1 MIATQAYSQ
10 PSRIIRPPNMHC
22 VDSMSRLRRKFV
34 AICFGLS
41 AAFAACAQDSGSTQV
56 DTAPAGSSIRL
67 RQQNPTQQQQQQ
79 QDRRQQPSA
88 TATAE
93 DKDNALP
100 LRRLPPPVS
109 EFERYARKATNE
121 PDLRRFGYDL
131 VERLQEDRSADYNPS
146 IPADYLVR
154 VGDELVVTL
163 WGSVDADLRLM
174 VDRGGRISIP
184 RVGPVLVSGVRY
196 ADLPD
201 VISRR
206 VSQVFRN
213 FQVSVAL
220 GQLRGMRVYVT
231 GFADSPGPVVV
242 NSLST
247 MSQALLAAGGPAASG
262 SFRNI
267 VLRRGKTVVAQFD
280 LYDLLLKG
288 DRSADQILQPDD
300 VIHIGP
306 IGPQVAVVGSVN
318 RHAIFEIKRGETVD
332 DALQMAGSFTSVA
345 DMNRIALDRLGNGNA
360 NRLLQ
365 LSLPES
371 TAMPLV
377 NGDILRAFNAGD
389 LERPAGTQ
397 QKRVRVEGEVAHP
410 GEYVMPVTSTV
421 ADAVRAAGGLTANGY
436 LYATEFMRESVRRT
450 QQQNYERALRDLEAD
465 INTQAATR
473 RATTAEEANGIVATT
488 TVTKRWLD
496 QLRELK
502 PTGRLV
508 LNISP
513 ASTELPDLMLED
525 GDRIFVPAR
534 PTTIGVFGSVFSA
547 GSYLYSPSRNVGDYL
562 RLAGGPKKGA
572 DQSSVFVVRANGTV
586 ASSLQEAG
594 WFTRG
599 NALASTGVQPGDTIF
614 VPEEMDKT
622 TWIQNAKDWTQ
633 LLYQFGIGLAGI
645 KSATN

>member
-1 MIATQAYSQ
+1 
-10 PSRIIRPPNMHC
+10 MHC
-22 VDSMSRLRRKFV
+22 VDSTPRLRRHFV
-34 AICFGLS
+34 AMCFGLV
-41 AAFAACAQDSGSTQV
+41 AAFSASAQDSATLQTDSATSGG
-56 DTAPAGSSIRL
+56 AIRL
-67 RQQNPTQQQQQQ
+67 RQEVPARTQIQQQQHRL
-79 QDRRQQPSA
+79 DGRSTSIGDNMELAPTRRQPA
-88 TATAE
+88 
-93 DKDNALP
+93 
-100 LRRLPPPVS
+100 PPS
-109 EFERYARKATNE
+109 EFERYARRVANE
-121 PDLRRFGYDL
+121 PELRRFGYDL
-131 VERLQEDRSADYNPS
+131 VDRLQEDRSADFHPS

-163 WGSVDADLRLM
+163 WGSVDADLRVT
-174 VDRGGRISIP
+174 VDRSGRISIP

-196 ADLPD
+196 ADLPE

-206 VSQVFRN
+206 VGQVFRN

-231 GFADSPGPVVV
+231 GFADTPGPVVV

-247 MSQALLAAGGPAASG
+247 MSQALLAAGGPAPSG

-267 VLRRGKTVVAQFD
+267 VLRRGKAVVAQLD

-288 DRSADQILQPDD
+288 DRSADQLLQPDD
-300 VIHIGP
+300 VIHVGP

-318 RHAIFEIKRGETVD
+318 RNAIFEIKRGESVD
-332 DALQMAGSFTSVA
+332 DALQMAGSFTAVA
-345 DMNRIALDRLGNGNA
+345 DMDRVALDRLGNANA

-365 LSLPES
+365 LNLPES
-371 TAMPLV
+371 AAMALA

-397 QKRVRVEGEVAHP
+397 QKRVRVEGEVVRP

-421 ADAVRAAGGLTANGY
+421 ADAVRVAGGLTANGY

-465 INTQAATR
+465 LNTQAATR
-473 RATTAEEANGIVATT
+473 RATTTGEADGIVATT

-508 LNISP
+508 LNVTP
-513 ASTELPDLMLED
+513 ETTELPDLALED

-547 GSYLYSPSRNVGDYL
+547 GSYLYNPSRSVGDYL
-562 RLAGGPKKGA
+562 RLAGGPRKGA
-572 DQSSVFVVRANGTV
+572 DQGSVFMVRANGTV

-594 WFTRG
+594 WFSRG
-599 NALASTGVQPGDTIF
+599 NALASATVQPGDTIF

-622 TWIQNAKDWTQ
+622 TIIQNAKDWTQ

-645 KSATN
+645 KSAVN

>member
-1 MIATQAYSQ
+1 
-10 PSRIIRPPNMHC
+10 
-22 VDSMSRLRRKFV
+22 MSRLRRNLV
-34 AICFGLS
+34 ALCFGLG
-41 AAFAACAQDSGSTQV
+41 AALAAHAQDANNNVQIDTTPPSGAV
-56 DTAPAGSSIRL
+56 RL
-67 RQQNPTQQQQQQ
+67 RQDGALQ
-79 QDRRQQPSA
+79 QDRQQRRQDLSA
-88 TATAE
+88 DSQTETPQI
-93 DKDNALP
+93 K
-100 LRRLPPPVS
+100 RRQPPPPS
-109 EFERYARKATNE
+109 EFERYARRATGE
-121 PDLRRFGYDL
+121 AELRRFGYDL
-131 VERLQEDRSADYNPS
+131 VDRLQEDRSADFNPS

-163 WGSVDADLRLM
+163 WGSVDADLRLT
-174 VDRGGRISIP
+174 VDRSGRISIP
-184 RVGPVLVSGVRY
+184 RVGPILVSGVRY
-196 ADLPD
+196 TDLPD

-206 VSQVFRN
+206 VAQVFRN
-213 FQVSVAL
+213 FQVSVTL

-231 GFADSPGPVVV
+231 GFADAPGPVVV

-267 VLRRGKTVVAQFD
+267 VLRRGKAVVAQFD

-288 DRSADQILQPDD
+288 DRSADQLLQPDD
-300 VIHIGP
+300 VIHVGP

-318 RHAIFEIKRGETVD
+318 RHAVFEIKRGETVE

-345 DMNRIALDRLGNGNA
+345 DMNRVALDRLGNGNA

-365 LSLPES
+365 LNLPDAS
-371 TAMPLV
+371 AMALV

-397 QKRVRVEGEVAHP
+397 QKRVRVEGEVARP
-410 GEYVMPVTSTV
+410 GEYVMPVTSSV
-421 ADAVRAAGGLTANGY
+421 ADAVRAAGGLTSNGY
-436 LYATEFMRESVRRT
+436 LYATEFTRESVRRT

-465 INTQAATR
+465 INTQVATR
-473 RATTAEEANGIVATT
+473 RTTTSDEASGLIATT
-488 TVTKRWLD
+488 TVTRRWLD

-508 LNISP
+508 LNLTPS
-513 ASTELPDLMLED
+513 STELPDLALED

-547 GSYLYSPSRNVGDYL
+547 GSYLYSPNRNVGDYL

-572 DQSSVFVVRANGTV
+572 DQNSVFVVRANGTV
-586 ASSLQEAG
+586 ASSPQESS

-599 NALASTGVQPGDTIF
+599 NALASTGIQPGDTIF

-622 TWIQNAKDWTQ
+622 TWIQHAKDWTQ
-633 LLYQFGIGLAGI
+633 LLYQFGIGAAAL
-645 KSATN
+645 KSLN